1 MAKSRILRGLALVLI
16 VAAVACGGS
25 ATAAPKAQKPAAAS
39 PDAALKAGA
48 ERFLSAVNPPL
59 ATLVREQAW
68 YAELTPSRLAL
79 IEAVQKCEKTAQPK
93 GETQSVTG
101 ILAFASEQTWY
112 QDGLDDREATV
123 MAGVFEAYA
132 SSLEDNYAPQIGP
145 ILANTLRQA
154 LFEVVNLP
162 ESGPMVVMVAAE
174 RLELGQKALQL
185 AVDAL
190 PGIEAIVG
198 KYPYHFLHIQ
208 VTKDLPTDVLG
219 ASYDEF
225 MEVDV
230 GSVYAETVIHEITH
244 STLYGSFPTWFE
256 EGFAHFMEYYV
267 TGTLDAGERDF
278 TSQLR
283 RLGRDPA
290 LDIRATRGKTFA
302 DYIAERA
309 RGFLF
314 LKAVHDAIGIENMS
328 KMLRNLRTRTYG
340 DQDLMRAMLTDGSPE
355 SQALMAQVVCKQ
367 VIGTV
372 RSYCR

>member
-59 ATLVREQAW
+59 ATLVREQPW

-101 ILAFASEQTWY
+101 ILTFASEQTWY
-112 QDGLDDREATV
+112 LDGLDDREATV